1 MTQLRTLTTAIALA
15 ITLATGAACSKPAEP
30 AATAPAAASST
41 APAAAA
47 LASVPAV
54 DAAEA
59 ARLAEQ
65 VREQTR
71 HAWAGYMQFAKGH
84 DDLKPISGTPRDWY
98 AKSLLMSPVD
108 ALDSLILL
116 GLDKEATEARELIV
130 SQLNF
135 DQDLDV
141 QNFEI
146 TIRLLGGLISGYQ
159 MSGDARL
166 LKLAEDLGKR
176 LLPVFDS
183 KTGLPYT
190 HVNLRTG
197 KVRGNVSNPAET
209 GTLLIEFGALS
220 KITGNPVY
228 YDKAKRALVETYN
241 RRSKI
246 GLVGSAINVETG
258 EWVNP
263 GAHIAGGIDSYYEYL
278 FKCWKLFGDEDC
290 KRMWDDSIG
299 PINQYLADEVREGE
313 LWYGHADMNTG
324 KRTLSSY
331 GALDA
336 FMPGLLAFGGDL
348 DRAKRLQESGLKM
361 WRLHGIEPESI
372 DYQKMEVRHGGY
384 MLRPEIIESAYY
396 LHHFTGDARYQG
408 MGKEF
413 FEDFVKHTRTE
424 HGFAAIK
431 DVRTMEKED
440 SMESFLFAETFK
452 YYYLLFA
459 PKTALDFDSVV
470 FNTEA
475 HPIRRTWNDKPA
487 AAK

>member
-1 MTQLRTLTTAIALA
+1 MKSQPTSRALSTALILALTVT
-15 ITLATGAACSKPAEP
+15 TGVACSQK
-30 AATAPAAASST
+30 PAAAAADAAP

-47 LASVPAV
+47 APTAPAAVPAV
-54 DAAEA
+54 DAVEA
-59 ARLAEQ
+59 ARLAEA
-65 VREQTR
+65 VRTQTR
-71 HAWAGYMQFAKGH
+71 HAWEGYMRYAKGH
-84 DDLKPISGTPRDWY
+84 DDLKPISGQPRDWY
-98 AKSLLMSPVD
+98 AQSLLMSPVD
-108 ALDSLILL
+108 ALDTLVLL
-116 GLDKEATEARELIV
+116 GLDKEANEARELIV
-130 SQLNF
+130 SQLDF
-135 DQDLDV
+135 DRDMEV

-159 MSGDARL
+159 LTGDERL

-176 LLPVFDS
+176 LLPVFES

-220 KITGNPVY
+220 KITGNPIY

-246 GLVGSAINVETG
+246 GLVGSNINVETG
-258 EWVNP
+258 EWTNT
-263 GAHIAGGIDSYYEYL
+263 GSHIAGGIDSYYEYL
-278 FKCWKLFGDEDC
+278 FKCWKLFGDTDC
-290 KRMWDDSIG
+290 KQMWEQSIG
-299 PINQYLADEVREGE
+299 PVNQYLADDVREGE
-313 LWYGHADMNTG
+313 LWYGHADMHTG
-324 KRTLSSY
+324 TRTQSSY

-348 DRAKRLQESGLKM
+348 ERAKRLQESGLKM
-361 WRLHGIEPESI
+361 WRLHGIEPESL
-372 DYQKMEVRHGGY
+372 DYQKLEVRSPGY
-384 MLRPEIIESAYY
+384 ALRPEIVESAYY
-396 LHHFTGDARYQG
+396 LHHYTGDARYQG

-424 HGFAAIK
+424 HGFAALK
-431 DVRTMEKED
+431 DVRSKEKED

-459 PKTALDFDSVV
+459 PKTVLDFDSVV

-475 HPIRRTWNDKPA
+475 HPIRRSWEDK
-487 AAK
+487 